1 MTFSGVMRFV
11 LNRFSLTGLALACGL
26 AAAACASVAPEAPLS
41 ETRWVVQS
49 INGHPV
55 AFRTPT
61 LEFAADRISGTGGCN
76 RYFGG
81 YSISGDRLTF
91 GGVGSTEMACEQPV
105 MAQESAFHA
114 ALSAVRSYRR
124 DGETLVLKGEGESEQ
139 VVLRGAN

>member
-41 ETRWVVQS
+41 ETRWVVQT
-49 INGHPV
+49 INGQPV

-76 RYFGG
+76 RFFGG
-81 YSISGDRLTF
+81 YASNGDQLTF
-91 GGVGSTEMACEQPV
+91 SGVGSTEMACEQPV

-114 ALSAVRSYRR
+114 ALGAVRSYRR
-124 DGETLVLKGEGESEQ
+124 DGETLVLEGEGESEPL
-139 VVLRGAN
+139 VLRAAN